1 MLYSMA
7 PASLL
12 VINLIINWESL
23 RKYGFRINKDDEKNR
38 VPVRYNYFILAA
50 TIYIFVDAV
59 WGIMYE
65 HHDNP
70 ALFPFIYSFTVFY
83 FLFMLLT
90 MLTWTRYIVAYLD
103 KRGRKSNLLLHGV
116 WIMVMIGVICLMA
129 NRFGHFMFSYNEAH
143 EYIGES
149 GRNISFLLQIAYY
162 AVISIYML
170 YVVHKS
176 VGRERVRYQA
186 VAFTSIVL
194 GVFLVL
200 QILYSFLPSYAIGL
214 MIGISL
220 VHSFVQS
227 GEKRQKEVHDH
238 IASAMAEDYE
248 AIFYIEI
255 ETGEYLSF
263 SLSQKYRSITTTAK
277 GKNFFKDAVESI
289 DQCVYPDDRDYAKGF
304 YDKETLLK
312 NIGGKRSFSF
322 KYRVMVEGE
331 PRFFLFTVMPERGG
345 KYLIFYEKDIQD
357 ELNAELAQKENQK
370 KTVTFSQIAESLA
383 SNYDMIYYV
392 DVTDSTY
399 VGYEVNNI
407 FGNLQI
413 GRSGKDFFLDCLE
426 RIPSVIYL
434 PDIDAVTDYLNK
446 DNMISS
452 LEIHKEHNIDYRITI
467 DGSPRYTR
475 MTAKKAS
482 DSKHIIIG
490 VEDIDAEVQREKQ
503 QLKALKSEKE
513 LARRDELTGIK
524 NKTAYKELEASVQGN
539 IDNCIDYLEF
549 GLVVCDANNL
559 KYINDTFG
567 HAAGDEYIKSAA
579 RILCDI
585 FVHSPVFRVGGDEFV
600 VFLRGGDFAI
610 RHELMEKL
618 RNQVLEN
625 NKAGNGVV
633 LAAGLSEYN
642 PETDKY
648 AVEIFERAD
657 KEMYEDKQRLKA
669 LKNKQ

>member
-23 RKYGFRINKDDEKNR
+23 RKYGFRINKDDEKNS

-50 TIYIFVDAV
+50 TIYIFVDAA

-90 MLTWTRYIVAYLD
+90 MLTWTRYIFAYLD

-149 GRNISFLLQIAYY
+149 GRNISFLLQIAFY

-227 GEKRQKEVHDH
+227 GENRQKEVHDH

-255 ETGEYLSF
+255 ENGEYLSF
-263 SLSQKYRSITTTAK
+263 SLSQKYRSITATAT

-407 FGNLQI
+407 FGHLQI

-426 RIPSVIYL
+426 KIPSVIYM

-452 LEIHKEHNIDYRITI
+452 LEIRKEHNIDYRITI

-482 DSKHIIIG
+482 DGKHIIIG

-503 QLKALKSEKE
+503 QLSALKSEKE

-633 LAAGLSEYN
+633 LAAGMSDYN

-648 AVEIFERAD
+648 VVEIFERAD

-669 LKNKQ
+669 LKSKQ

>member
-1 MLYSMA
+1 M
-7 PASLL
+7 
-12 VINLIINWESL
+12 
-23 RKYGFRINKDDEKNR
+23 
-38 VPVRYNYFILAA
+38 
-50 TIYIFVDAV
+50 
-59 WGIMYE
+59 
-65 HHDNP
+65 
-70 ALFPFIYSFTVFY
+70 
-83 FLFMLLT
+83 
-90 MLTWTRYIVAYLD
+90 
-103 KRGRKSNLLLHGV
+103 
-116 WIMVMIGVICLMA
+116 
-129 NRFGHFMFSYNEAH
+129 
-143 EYIGES
+143 
-149 GRNISFLLQIAYY
+149 
-162 AVISIYML
+162 
-170 YVVHKS
+170 
-176 VGRERVRYQA
+176 
-186 VAFTSIVL
+186 
-194 GVFLVL
+194 
-200 QILYSFLPSYAIGL
+200 
-214 MIGISL
+214 
-220 VHSFVQS
+220 
-227 GEKRQKEVHDH
+227 
-238 IASAMAEDYE
+238 
-248 AIFYIEI
+248 
-255 ETGEYLSF
+255 
-263 SLSQKYRSITTTAK
+263 
-277 GKNFFKDAVESI
+277 
-289 DQCVYPDDRDYAKGF
+289 
-304 YDKETLLK
+304 
-312 NIGGKRSFSF
+312 
-322 KYRVMVEGE
+322 
-331 PRFFLFTVMPERGG
+331 
-345 KYLIFYEKDIQD
+345 
-357 ELNAELAQKENQK
+357 
-370 KTVTFSQIAESLA
+370 
-383 SNYDMIYYV
+383 
-392 DVTDSTY
+392 
-399 VGYEVNNI
+399 
-407 FGNLQI
+407 
-413 GRSGKDFFLDCLE
+413 
-426 RIPSVIYL
+426 

-648 AVEIFERAD
+648 VVEIFERAD

>member
-1 MLYSMA
+1 MLYSMV
-7 PASLL
+7 PLT
-12 VINLIINWESL
+12 VLIICLILNWESL
-23 RKYGFRINKDDEKNR
+23 RNYGFFIKNQENNL
-38 VPVRYNYFILAA
+38 VHVRYNCFILTAIIYFI
-50 TIYIFVDAV
+50 VDLS
-59 WGIMYE
+59 WGLMYE
-65 HHDNP
+65 HHDIP
-70 ALFPFIYSFTVFY
+70 ALFPFIYYFTVFY

-103 KRGRKSNLLLHGV
+103 KHRRRTTVLLYGV
-116 WIMVMIGVICLMA
+116 WIMVTIGVICLIL
-129 NRFGHFMFSYNEAH
+129 NRFFRFMFYYNDAH
-143 EYIGES
+143 EYIGET
-149 GRNISFLLQIAYY
+149 GRNISFILQIAFYT
-162 AVISIYML
+162 VISVYML
-170 YVVHKS
+170 YVAHKS
-176 VGRERVRYQA
+176 IGREKIRYLA
-186 VAFTSIVL
+186 VALTSVVL
-194 GVFLVL
+194 CLFLIF
-200 QILYSFLPSYAIGL
+200 QIMFAFLPSYAMGL
-214 MIGISL
+214 MIGICL

-227 GEKRQKEVHDH
+227 GEKRQNEVHDH

-248 AIFYIEI
+248 AIFYIEL

-263 SLSQKYRSITTTAK
+263 SLSQKYRSIAATAT

-304 YDKETLLK
+304 YAKETMLK
-312 NIGGKRSFSF
+312 NVEGKRSFSF

-407 FGNLQI
+407 FGHLQI
-413 GRSGKDFFLDCLE
+413 GRSGKDFFLESLE
-426 RIPSVIYL
+426 KIPSVIYM

-452 LEIHKEHNIDYRITI
+452 LEIHKEHTLDYRITI

-475 MTAKKAS
+475 MIAKKAS
-482 DSKHIIIG
+482 DGKHIIIG

-503 QLKALKSEKE
+503 QLRALKSEKE

-600 VFLRGGDFAI
+600 VFLRGGDFAV

-633 LAAGLSEYN
+633 LAAGMSEYD
-642 PETDKY
+642 PESDKY
-648 AVEIFERAD
+648 VVEIFERAD